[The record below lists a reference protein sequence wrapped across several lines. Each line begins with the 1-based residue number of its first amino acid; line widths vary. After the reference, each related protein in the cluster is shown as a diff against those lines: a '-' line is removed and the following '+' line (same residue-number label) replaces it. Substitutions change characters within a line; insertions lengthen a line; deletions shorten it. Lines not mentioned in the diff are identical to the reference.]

1 MPEIELSSD
10 DEASDDEVT
19 LIVLKRPPVTEK
31 KIEEIEVFAPRNVC
45 NMLLLPNQL
54 QMTEEDE
61 VSVCAEGE
69 GWLANAKEQQGLV
82 KVFTLSSSAL
92 KSSVS
97 NLKRCVC

>member
-1 MPEIELSSD
+1 
-10 DEASDDEVT
+10 
-19 LIVLKRPPVTEK
+19 
-31 KIEEIEVFAPRNVC
+31 
-45 NMLLLPNQL
+45 
-54 QMTEEDE
+54 MTEEDE